1 MNINVNSAI
10 NLLCENLNK
19 IYGNRCLNYGEATE
33 SLVDGQAG
41 NYITIDG
48 QTFCS
53 VNDSYDV
60 VLFFVRQNAT
70 PSGQAGGGMKGSL
83 FRTAT
88 FKMAVNSRKA
98 SDEFAI
104 STILN
109 TTTGISYVSTN
120 YEGRSVANEMFGLE
134 ERDFQSAF
142 YTIDFTAIE
151 RITCQPC

>member
-10 NLLCENLNK
+10 QLLCENIK
-19 IYGNRCLNYGEATE
+19 KAYGNKCLNYGEAVE
-33 SLVDGQAG
+33 SLVDGEAG

-48 QTFCS
+48 QSFCS
-53 VNDSYDV
+53 VNDAYDV
-60 VLFFVRQNAT
+60 VLFFTRQNAT
-70 PSGQAGGGMKGSL
+70 PSNQSGGGMKNAL
-83 FRTAT
+83 YRTAG
-88 FKMAVNSRKA
+88 FRMAVNSRKQ

-109 TTTGISYVSTN
+109 STTGISYSSTS
-120 YEGRSVANEMFGLE
+120 YEGRGVASAMFGLE
-134 ERDFQSAF
+134 ERDYQSAF